1 MMGNV
6 RERAPGRGDPPL
18 DAIYSMKS
26 ILRWYMRVVLSRPII
41 RAIDW
46 TTEERSAF
54 DSFCRTSCGIK
65 LFEFLRQIVAN
76 ATFNAVYQSSVSAEC
91 SRARG
96 MQDVLAVLHKLRC
109 FPEQQEESSF
119 SELVDSEPPDLKAR
133 QQKADAWRPI
143 GGRGAIG

>member
-1 MMGNV
+1 MLGNA
-6 RERAPGRGDPPL
+6 RERAPGRGNPPL
-18 DAIYSMKS
+18 DAILGVKS

-46 TTEERSAF
+46 TAEERSAF

-65 LFEFLRQIVAN
+65 LFEFLRQLIAN
-76 ATFNAVYQSSVSAEC
+76 MTFNAVYQNSVSANAK
-91 SRARG
+91 ARG
-96 MQDVLAVLHKLRC
+96 AQDVLAVLHKLRC

-119 SELVDSEPPDLKAR
+119 SELVDSEPPDLKAT